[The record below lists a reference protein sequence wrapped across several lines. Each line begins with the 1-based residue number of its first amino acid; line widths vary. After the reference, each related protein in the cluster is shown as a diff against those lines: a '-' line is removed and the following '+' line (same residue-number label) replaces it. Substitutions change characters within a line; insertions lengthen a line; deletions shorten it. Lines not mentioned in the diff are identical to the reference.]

1 MGVVIWVNPLKKKIC
16 EKDIFS
22 DNVEWSSKNLWKMIC
37 AGVKANNKQ
46 QEIQDLV
53 TVPILQ
59 IFIRST
65 FKTSITM

>member
-1 MGVVIWVNPLKKKIC
+1 
-16 EKDIFS
+16 
-22 DNVEWSSKNLWKMIC
+22 MIC

-46 QEIQDLV
+46 QEIKDLV